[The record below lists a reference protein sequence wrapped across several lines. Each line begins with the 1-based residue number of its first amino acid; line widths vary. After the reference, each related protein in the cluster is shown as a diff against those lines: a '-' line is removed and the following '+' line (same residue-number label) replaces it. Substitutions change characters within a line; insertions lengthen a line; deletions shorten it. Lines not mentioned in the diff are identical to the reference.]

1 MTVTSKEEEGVRLA
15 LIRGHLHRPCLF
27 APQGGIEIQ
36 PTVIDAD
43 GVLGYFDLDHF
54 LGGEVKLDRYCNPAK
69 SPPIGYAS

>member
-1 MTVTSKEEEGVRLA
+1 MA

-54 LGGEVKLDRYCNPAK
+54 LGGEVNLDRYCNPAK